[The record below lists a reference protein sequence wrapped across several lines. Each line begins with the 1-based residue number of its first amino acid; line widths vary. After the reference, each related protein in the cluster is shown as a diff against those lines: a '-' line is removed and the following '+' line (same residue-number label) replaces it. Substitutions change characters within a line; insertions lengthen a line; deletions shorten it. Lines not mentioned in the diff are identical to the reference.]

1 MYLVYFAYITWQY
14 RVPLKFYHSTFRRM
28 FQPKLCENGQV
39 GLRWVWPVLL
49 TCSSTFF
56 QNRHWKLGHRSSIC
70 WSYLGLYR
78 DYSLDHIFFRNKTFL
93 FFKIESWN
101 LQHLFEKKMWNLTK
115 FQHNQTTDRKI
126 ENKNCLNEL
135 NELKFCEVSRNF
147 FWNKCFSFL
156 SWKTKKFYS

>member
-14 RVPLKFYHSTFRRM
+14 RVPLKFYLGTFRRM

-56 QNRHWKLGHRSSIC
+56 QNRHWKLGHRSAIC

-101 LQHLFEKKMWNLTK
+101 FSI
-115 FQHNQTTDRKI
+115 RCPI
-126 ENKNCLNEL
+126 
-135 NELKFCEVSRNF
+135 ELKFCEVSRNSF
-147 FWNKCFSFL
+147 SNRCWQFQFSILKNKKGLFL
-156 SWKTKKFYS
+156 KNILSKL